1 VGYQNGALSR
11 EGSEKLA
18 LLCDSQIKI
27 QKYPKLLY
35 YCLIDLFF

>member
-27 QKYPKLLY
+27 QKYPKFLSLLF
-35 YCLIDLFF
+35 ID